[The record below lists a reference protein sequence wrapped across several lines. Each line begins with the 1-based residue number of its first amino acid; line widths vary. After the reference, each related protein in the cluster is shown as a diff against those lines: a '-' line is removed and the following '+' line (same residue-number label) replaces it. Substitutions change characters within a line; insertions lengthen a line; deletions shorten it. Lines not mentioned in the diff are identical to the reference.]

1 MTKWYVKWKLTDQ
14 YWSLSREERL
24 KVGLQT
30 LGMVDADMKAG
41 ILKDW
46 AITTDTGKGYSIA
59 EGTETQL
66 YEALIKYRPYMAFE
80 VTPVI
85 SFAQHNATLRKL
97 AAAAQKK

>member
-30 LGMVDADMKAG
+30 LEMVNADMKAG
-41 ILKDW
+41 ILTDW
-46 AITTDTGKGYSIA
+46 AITTDTGKGYALA

-66 YEALIKYRPYMAFE
+66 YQSLIKYRPNTAFE

-85 SFAQHNATLRKL
+85 PFAQHAETLKKIAAT
-97 AAAAQKK
+97 AQSK